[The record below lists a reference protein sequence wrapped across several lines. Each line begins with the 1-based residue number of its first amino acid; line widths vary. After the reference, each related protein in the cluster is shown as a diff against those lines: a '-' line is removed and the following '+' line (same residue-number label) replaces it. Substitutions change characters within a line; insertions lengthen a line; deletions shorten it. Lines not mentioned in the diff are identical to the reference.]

1 MMKRI
6 LIVDDEPHVIRVLRV
21 ALEGAG
27 YEIESAHHGES
38 ALAKIRQQAPDL
50 MITEIQMPYMD
61 GKALCRQIT
70 KEFPDRA
77 FPILVVTS
85 RPEQKHRVWAAEIQD
100 LFFVEKPI
108 STQQLIESLAQGFD
122 RRDTDEA

>member
-6 LIVDDEPHVIRVLRV
+6 LIVDDEPHVIRILRV
-21 ALEGAG
+21 ALERAG

-38 ALAKIRQQAPDL
+38 ALDKIRQQAPDL
-50 MITEIQMPYMD
+50 MITDIQMPRMD
-61 GKALCRQIT
+61 GKALCKQIT
-70 KEFPDRA
+70 KEFPDRV
-77 FPILVVTS
+77 FPILVTTS
-85 RPEQKHRVWAAEIQD
+85 RPEQEHRIWSAEIQN

-122 RRDTDEA
+122 KHDRDEE